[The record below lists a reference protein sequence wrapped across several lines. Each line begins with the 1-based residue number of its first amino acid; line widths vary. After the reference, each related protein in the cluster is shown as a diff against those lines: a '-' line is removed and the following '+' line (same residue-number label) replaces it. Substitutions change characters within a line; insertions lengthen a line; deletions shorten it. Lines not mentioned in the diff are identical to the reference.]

1 MDFNY
6 IGERTKKDI
15 KDKIKLARRA
25 GAVNVL
31 VVCGGRS
38 FEHDISILSAQIIA
52 EASLDK
58 YNIFVLYQGLDG
70 DFYLMPRDMQVKDF
84 KALRQATRVKF
95 LTNSP
100 FVYSEKGKQLF
111 HADVAVVCAHGQNCE
126 DGTLAHLFSLCG
138 IACTSFN
145 ANSLAVTLDKE
156 FMKDCFKA
164 GGFKT
169 PDYVALKADD
179 VRELITFLNDANSH
193 LDAGNCDETCQS
205 FASLLEGTANGVR
218 QTLDTLAQQEAR
230 DNSNAVPHFENSPT
244 QPESGT
250 PTQNVKNSHS
260 VTRKNESGRVILQKL
275 KQIGFPL
282 IIKPANLGSSI
293 GVCVCESLSEL
304 PSALEL
310 ASKYDSKIV
319 CEKLLEN
326 FIEINCSARSEGNAV
341 VASRC
346 EEPVKHSK
354 FLTFSDKYLSGQ
366 KGAKCGGAKLSPCAN
381 NPAFEPLS
389 NRRINTLNET
399 QNLSQNNEQ
408 TPPQT
413 PLQHSAQP
421 FGQSTAQPFG
431 QIVKQK
437 TAEVT
442 PQNVGEATP
451 QNTSET
457 SPKSVAQTPS
467 PDATQNANRTQK
479 TQKNTENNAK
489 NVVFDENF
497 KKNLETI
504 IKMTHFLVSDE
515 SGIKQVEPPLDALK
529 NVYNSVCNLWDD
541 IDKNENVVAK
551 INEANEREFVKLSVS
566 SVPKS
571 IIDEIK
577 QTTCALYKK
586 FDCTSVIRVDYLV
599 DENYRV
605 YVNEI
610 NSIPGSLAYYL
621 WDEDVSQFVDKLILD
636 AHKNFKLHAQKN
648 YQFDTHL

>member
-6 IGERTKKDI
+6 IGERTEKDI

-179 VRELITFLNDANSH
+179 VCELITLLNDSNSNSNSYSG
-193 LDAGNCDETCQS
+193 AGDCGETCQS
-205 FASLLEGTANGVR
+205 FANSLTETTECLR
-218 QTLDTLAQQEAR
+218 QTLGAFAKQEAH
-230 DNSNAVPHFENSPT
+230 NSLNSVPHFENSPT

-250 PTQNVKNSHS
+250 LTQNVKNSHS

-293 GVCVCESLSEL
+293 GVCVCERLSEL
-304 PSALEL
+304 PAALEL

-354 FLTFSDKYLSGQ
+354 FLTFSDKYLSGE
-366 KGAKCGGAKLSPCAN
+366 KGAKCGVAKLSPYAN
-381 NPAFEPLS
+381 NPAFEPSS

-399 QNLSQNNEQ
+399 QNLSQKNEQ

-413 PLQHSAQP
+413 PLQRS
-421 FGQSTAQPFG
+421 AQPFG

-442 PQNVGEATP
+442 PQNVGEANP
-451 QNTSET
+451 QNTSEIN
-457 SPKSVAQTPS
+457 PKSVAQTPPPDTAQSASNS
-467 PDATQNANRTQK
+467 PK

-541 IDKNENVVAK
+541 IDKNENLVAK

-571 IIDEIK
+571 VIDEIK

-586 FDCTSVIRVDYLV
+586 FDSTSAIRVDYLV

-636 AHKNFKLHAQKN
+636 AHKNFKLRAQKN

>member
-6 IGERTKKDI
+6 IGERTEKDI
-15 KDKIKLARRA
+15 KNKIKLARRA

-100 FVYSEKGKQLF
+100 FVYSEKGKNLF

-145 ANSLAVTLDKE
+145 ANSLSITLDKE

-179 VRELITFLNDANSH
+179 VSELLTFFNDANSRSGAV
-193 LDAGNCDETCQS
+193 DCDGIFQGLANSFGET
-205 FASLLEGTANGVR
+205 NGAP
-218 QTLDTLAQQEAR
+218 QTLNALAQQEAYGNL
-230 DNSNAVPHFENSPT
+230 NSAHCFKNSSTLPK
-244 QPESGT
+244 SVV
-250 PTQNVKNSHS
+250 PTQNVVDVPSIDCKNG
-260 VTRKNESGRVILQKL
+260 SGRVLLQKL

-304 PSALEL
+304 PAALEL
-310 ASKYDSKIV
+310 ASKYDGKIV

-366 KGAKCGGAKLSPCAN
+366 KGAKCGGAKLSPHVTGA
-381 NPAFEPLS
+381 AFESPS
-389 NRRINTLNET
+389 DKRINTLNEM

-408 TPPQT
+408 NTLQT
-413 PLQHSAQP
+413 LVQNLAQN
-421 FGQSTAQPFG
+421 TA
-431 QIVKQK
+431 
-437 TAEVT
+437 
-442 PQNVGEATP
+442 EATP
-451 QNTSET
+451 QNTTQMLPPDET
-457 SPKSVAQTPS
+457 QSASNNQKPK
-467 PDATQNANRTQK
+467 
-479 TQKNTENNAK
+479 KNTENNAK
-489 NVVFDENF
+489 NTVFDENF

-541 IDKNENVVAK
+541 IYKNENVVAK
-551 INEANEREFVKLSVS
+551 INEANAQEFVKLSVS

-571 IIDEIK
+571 VIDEIK
-577 QTTCALYKK
+577 QMTCALYKK

-599 DENYRV
+599 DKNYRV

-621 WDEDVSQFVDKLILD
+621 WNEDISKFVDNLILD
-636 AHKNFKLHAQKN
+636 AHKNFKMRAQKN
-648 YQFDTHL
+648 YQFDTRL